1 MQRLERGE
9 TYVEI
14 IHKEEEKTIIPPPN
28 NSA

>member
-14 IHKEEEKTIIPPPN
+14 IHKEEEKTIPPPN